1 MDKALPSNA
10 VVQPGISIRNG
21 PVEQVD
27 TLMTDGNEALTNGH
41 SKRKV
46 RESLNKPSYAEA
58 ESSDDD
64 EPLVR
69 AKTISCPSHH
79 LGRS

>member
-1 MDKALPSNA
+1 MDKAMPSNGD
-10 VVQPGISIRNG
+10 VQPGISIRNG

-27 TLMTDGNEALTNGH
+27 TTMTDVNDVQTNGYT
-41 SKRKV
+41 KRKV
-46 RESLNKPSYAEA
+46 RESLNKPSYAEN

-69 AKTISCPSHH
+69 AK
-79 LGRS
+79 

>member
-1 MDKALPSNA
+1 MDKAMPSNGD
-10 VVQPGISIRNG
+10 VQPGISIRNG

-27 TLMTDGNEALTNGH
+27 TIMTDVNDVQTNGYT
-41 SKRKV
+41 KRKV
-46 RESLNKPSYAEA
+46 RESLNKPSYAEN

-69 AKTISCPSHH
+69 AK
-79 LGRS
+79 